1 LSTYRAIAATSKA
14 ILGLLEDACPR
25 TEFPHADFQLYHN
38 SNFEKPMPE
47 GISLYLYRVA
57 INGSVRNM
65 PPRLGPDGRR
75 FRPSLPV
82 DLYYLLTAWAE
93 KVEQQQRLLG
103 WSIRMLED
111 TPILPAGVLN
121 DRMEKE
127 TFRPEETVELIYEPL
142 SLQDWAAVWDKLKPK
157 IQTSMTYVARL
168 IAIESNVELSDGAL
182 IQTREFKFTKFT
194 NGSTP

>member
-1 LSTYRAIAATSKA
+1 LSTYLAIAATSKA
-14 ILGLLEDACPR
+14 ILWLLEDACPR
-25 TEFPHADFQLYHN
+25 SEFPRAHFELYH
-38 SNFEKPMPE
+38 SSDFEKPMPE
-47 GISLYLYRVA
+47 GVSLYLYRVA
-57 INGSVRNM
+57 VNGSVRNM
-65 PPRLGPDGRR
+65 PPRVGPDGRR

-103 WSIRMLED
+103 WSIRVLED

-121 DRMEKE
+121 ERMEKE

-168 IAIESNVELSDGAL
+168 IAIESNVELSDGAP
-182 IQTREFKFTKFT
+182 IQTREFKFT
-194 NGSTP
+194 NGSAL